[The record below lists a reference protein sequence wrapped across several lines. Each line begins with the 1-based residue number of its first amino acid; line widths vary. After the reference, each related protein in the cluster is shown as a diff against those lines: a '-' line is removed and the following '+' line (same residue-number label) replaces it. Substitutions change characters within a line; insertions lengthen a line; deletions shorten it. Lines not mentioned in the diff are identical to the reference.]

1 MKKHRT
7 SEPEDDQGKTSK
19 TKTTTTTEFGLRQ
32 KLSRGVVLLW
42 SLTFETRPTATVS
55 IGTTE
60 ATVPIACE
68 MR

>member
-19 TKTTTTTEFGLRQ
+19 TKTTTTEFGLRQ
-32 KLSRGVVLLW
+32 KLFRGVVLLW